1 MPEKFSFPG
10 FKTVYQNAP
19 KFKTQHL
26 KFTLRTLW
34 YRKEI
39 KAFEQFVNASEYAK
53 VFLVKCPKMPI
64 L

>member
-39 KAFEQFVNASEYAK
+39 KAFEQFVNA
-53 VFLVKCPKMPI
+53 
-64 L
+64 